1 MSLRGQVHCH
11 WQCVVACA
19 VPVVGQW
26 PMRPRRYEL
35 QMREE
40 ADSESDLRPP
50 QVPHRDDAGP
60 GPGLRLR
67 LQTSNRL
74 LNARHPSHAV
84 PVSRRPLRL
93 RRPFKLPVRIGGGM
107 RKANQR
113 LSARGPFTAGTVL
126 AVGLECMSQNRSCD
140 KGGSAV

>member
-11 WQCVVACA
+11 WQCLVVCA

-26 PMRPRRYEL
+26 PLRPRRYEL

-50 QVPHRDDAGP
+50 QVPHRDDAGHWP
-60 GPGLRLR
+60 GQGLRLR
-67 LQTSNRL
+67 LRL
-74 LNARHPSHAV
+74 QMRGHHDGAMI
-84 PVSRRPLRL
+84 RRPLRL

-113 LSARGPFTAGTVL
+113 PWALHCGHRTGSGT
-126 AVGLECMSQNRSCD
+126 
-140 KGGSAV
+140 